1 MDPFR
6 QRCYIYIG
14 AGKHDLCPVC
24 TLTQYLH
31 VRGSTPGPLFLLS
44 DGTPLHR
51 QWLTSNIQSIFSAAG
66 DPGCYTGH
74 SFRIGAATSAAS
86 RGLPDHLIKTLGR
99 WSSDA
104 YQIYIHTPVS
114 TIVGVASL
122 LTWQVFSC
130 VSFSFPSCP
139 CRVPRDL
146 GSSGPGLPP
155 ALSPSFA
162 LRSGCVSS
170 ESPFGLEW
178 GLMAGLRGF
187 ASHGGS
193 FLSRGWLATVEAPGY
208 PRHPPST

>member
-1 MDPFR
+1 MDPFC

-14 AGKHDLCPVC
+14 AGKCDLCPVC
-24 TLTQYLH
+24 ALTQYVH
-31 VRGSTPGPLFLLS
+31 IRGSTPGPLFLLS
-44 DGTPLHR
+44 DGTPLHS
-51 QWLTSNIQSIFSAAG
+51 QWLTYSIQSILSGAG
-66 DPGCYTGH
+66 VLV
-74 SFRIGAATSAAS
+74 AT
-86 RGLPDHLIKTLGR
+86 L
-99 WSSDA
+99 
-104 YQIYIHTPVS
+104 
-114 TIVGVASL
+114 ASL
-122 LTWQVFSC
+122 SWLTRSPHQDLWQMVQRCISDLYLHSHQYYC
-130 VSFSFPSCP
+130 GSSKPAHLTSISYVYSFPSCF
-139 CRVPRDL
+139 CRVPQDF

-155 ALSPSFA
+155 ALSPSFP

>member
-1 MDPFR
+1 MISLHAP
-6 QRCYIYIG
+6 
-14 AGKHDLCPVC
+14 LS
-24 TLTQYLH
+24 QYLH
-31 VRGSTPGPLFLLS
+31 VRGSTPDPLFLLS

-51 QWLTSNIQSIFSAAG
+51 QWLTSSIQSILSAAG
-66 DPGCYTGH
+66 VFGCYTSH
-74 SFRIGAATSAAS
+74 SFHVGAATSAAPY
-86 RGLPDHLIKTLGR
+86 GLPDHLIKMLCR

-104 YQIYIHTPVS
+104 YPIYIRTHVS
-114 TIVGVASL
+114 TIVRVASL
-122 LTWQVFSC
+122 LTC
-130 VSFSFPSCP
+130 VSFPIPSCF
-139 CRVPRDL
+139 CSVPWDVD
-146 GSSGPGLPP
+146 SSGPGLPP
-155 ALSPSFA
+155 ALSPSFP